1 MGYINNICFHKA
13 LPLAFGAIVLA
24 SIPTQAYAAEST
36 YTVALK
42 TAQKGERVLV
52 VLKPRVR
59 VSEERASAYEDVTI
73 RGDVIL
79 GRSSWVC
86 SPSGMGR
93 KSTCWNRSF

>member
-1 MGYINNICFHKA
+1 MGCINMCFHKA
-13 LPLAFGAIVLA
+13 LLLAFGAIVLA
-24 SIPTQAYAAEST
+24 SIPTHSYAAESANT
-36 YTVALK
+36 AASN
-42 TAQKGERVLV
+42 TAQKGERSAAA
-52 VLKPRVR
+52 LKPAAR
-59 VSEERASAYEDVTI
+59 VSEEVSTYEVVAI